1 MKLSNLSIIFIIFM
15 LPIMLIVSYYVSMQ
29 IDTINMQTAYNSK
42 LLTSTKSAVEAFEI
56 NTVEWNESYS
66 SVANSKRRDVMASV
80 NTFLTSFANS
90 IGTAGISKEDV
101 LAYVPAILTTLYD
114 GYYIYTP
121 SETMETIKNQDG
133 SDIAMSK
140 SIKDKL
146 IGCNDS
152 FIEKNSGKL
161 LYKCESSSYTY
172 NGQAFTLDPSKAS
185 KTYSHMLKP
194 FSTYSA
200 RYKKDNTDIVVSYTL
215 DNYITISGVVKGKYI
230 IKSGYLTTSV
240 NAPLDWD
247 NYGEKLES
255 LSENVYY
262 KYNGGIYCKMHTYVY
277 DTDNIK
283 VYFDGDTPF
292 TVSAT
297 GERTNLSET
306 QRVRYKKV
314 YVGGSVGTLTYQALN
329 AGITNGKEIKQGVL
343 YTDTNGNKYDT
354 PILETIELKKDY
366 SVRNYGMESWEFTG
380 WVYNNL
386 KDITIGDIQDV
397 EDKSIYGNLN
407 DKIFDTKE
415 NNNPDDRGSIFV
427 RHKNE
432 IIKQTL
438 ISNLE
443 QAITGYSRN
452 SAGNYELPIL
462 TDEDWDQILRNV
474 SIVTFVQGIPIGM
487 KYYNNYVVATST
499 ANKEFVN
506 PDEIYIND
514 NSSYYHM
521 PYCDK
526 ISKNDSYEAYRN
538 IDYIARYYNDNNDKT
553 VQYYKHKKDSV
564 SSQECYYC
572 LVQRNLYNKTND
584 EDKLKKIKEAYTSAL
599 YRERYVT
606 HKFET
611 YDEENELENQKEKDK
626 NKFNAQFL
634 PYEGIITGDKAKEL
648 ASVVQNSNSKNAD
661 HQVLYIADG
670 SATTSLA
677 GIDPSRKYN
686 VIIHYADSN
695 TIHTPSAGYVLVG
708 VNGSP
713 SSGLLV
719 TFNGSSTEPGYIDWI
734 ALDSTPQTL
743 SKDEFN
749 AQFEP
754 YKGNITGAKVKE
766 LIEKVNKNNLSDSKH
781 QVWVYST
788 ILLDDMNDSKSYRVT
803 FNYTGDNLGLEYTG
817 RSRSGI
823 SID

>member
-200 RYKKDNTDIVVSYTL
+200 RYKKDNNTDIVVSYTL

-247 NYGEKLES
+247 NYGNKLES

-283 VYFDGDTPF
+283 VYFDGDIPF

-297 GERTNLSET
+297 GERTDLSET
-306 QRVRYKKV
+306 QRVRYKKIYISNTGDHV
-314 YVGGSVGTLTYQALN
+314 YQAIN
-329 AGITNGKEIKQGVL
+329 NGVTNGKEIKQGDV
-343 YTDTNGNKYDT
+343 YQDTNGNDCNESIKKAFQFY
-354 PILETIELKKDY
+354 LKKDY
-366 SVRNYGMESWEFTG
+366 SVRNYGMESWEFTK

-415 NNNPDDRGSIFV
+415 NNDPDDRGSIFV

-572 LVQRNLYNKTND
+572 LVQRDLYNKTDDAN
-584 EDKLKKIKEAYTSAL
+584 KLKKIKEAYTSAL

-626 NKFNAQFL
+626 NN
-634 PYEGIITGDKAKEL
+634 
-648 ASVVQNSNSKNAD
+648 
-661 HQVLYIADG
+661 
-670 SATTSLA
+670 
-677 GIDPSRKYN
+677 
-686 VIIHYADSN
+686 
-695 TIHTPSAGYVLVG
+695 
-708 VNGSP
+708 
-713 SSGLLV
+713 
-719 TFNGSSTEPGYIDWI
+719 
-734 ALDSTPQTL
+734 
-743 SKDEFN
+743 FN
-749 AQFEP
+749 AQFEQ

-823 SID
+823 FID